1 MKRRVKASYLSVIW
15 NRLGVWLVVIGLF
28 FLITVTCDNFLS
40 RANLINV
47 VRQICVNAIVALG
60 ATFVIL
66 GGEIDLSQG
75 AVAALIGCEGAYFM
89 MHMGFPVWAA
99 ISAALLTGVF
109 IGTVTGMIITFLRVP
124 SFIAT
129 LGVQYILQGAVL
141 LLTNSQPISGLPE
154 SFTKL
159 GRGYIGIIPIPTI
172 ILLIMV
178 VIGFFVLRYTSF
190 GRNCLATGEN
200 AQAAVLSG
208 VSVIKTKIVI
218 FAIAGTMSALGGI
231 ILAARLSSGQPS
243 AASDLSL
250 QALAAVFIGGTSRG
264 SVMNTLAGA
273 LIIGLINNGLN
284 LLEVNAYW
292 QKIALG
298 AIIIGAI
305 ALDSYRVSKESQ
317 S

>member
-1 MKRRVKASYLSVIW
+1 
-15 NRLGVWLVVIGLF
+15 
-28 FLITVTCDNFLS
+28 
-40 RANLINV
+40 
-47 VRQICVNAIVALG
+47 
-60 ATFVIL
+60 
-66 GGEIDLSQG
+66 
-75 AVAALIGCEGAYFM
+75 
-89 MHMGFPVWAA
+89 
-99 ISAALLTGVF
+99 
-109 IGTVTGMIITFLRVP
+109 
-124 SFIAT
+124 
-129 LGVQYILQGAVL
+129 
-141 LLTNSQPISGLPE
+141 
-154 SFTKL
+154 
-159 GRGYIGIIPIPTI
+159 
-172 ILLIMV
+172 
-178 VIGFFVLRYTSF
+178 
-190 GRNCLATGEN
+190 
-200 AQAAVLSG
+200 
-208 VSVIKTKIVI
+208 
-218 FAIAGTMSALGGI
+218 MSALGGI